1 MLASVLGLDEK
12 DEVDRA
18 GWSQE
23 RYGSLSPGADALNS
37 RRAVNKGG

>member
-1 MLASVLGLDEK
+1 MLSG
-12 DEVDRA
+12 A

-23 RYGSLSPGADALNS
+23 KYGSLSPGADAPNG

>member
-1 MLASVLGLDEK
+1 VLSG
-12 DEVDRA
+12 A

-37 RRAVNKGG
+37 HRAVNKGG